1 MGILGWIVFGLIVG
15 VIAKLIMPGK
25 DPGGFIVT
33 ILIGIAG
40 AFMGG
45 FIGQALGFYGE
56 GEPAGWLMAILGAIL
71 LLAIYRMVIGRRTS
85 RV

>member
-1 MGILGWIVFGLIVG
+1 MAFLGWILFGLIVG

-56 GEPAGWLMAILGAIL
+56 GETAGWLMAIVGAIL
-71 LLAIYRMVIGRRTS
+71 LLAIYRMVVSRRVGR
-85 RV
+85 V